1 MGSIWPTVIILI
13 AYLYFVLKI
22 GPEFMKYRSPMN
34 IDNIV
39 MAYNVIQVLFSLY
52 AIKEVKNYNH
62 NYIDSFFNKYNKM

>member
-22 GPEFMKYRSPMN
+22 GPEFMKYRNPMN

-39 MAYNVIQVLFSLY
+39 MVYNVIQVLYSLY
-52 AIKEVKNYNH
+52 TIKEVRNYNH
-62 NYIDSFFNKYNKM
+62 NYI